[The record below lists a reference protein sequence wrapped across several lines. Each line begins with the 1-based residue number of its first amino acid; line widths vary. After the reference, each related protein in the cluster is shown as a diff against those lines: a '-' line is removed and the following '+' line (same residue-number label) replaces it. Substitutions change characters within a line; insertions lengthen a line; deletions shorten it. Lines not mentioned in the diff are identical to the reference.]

1 VGAQRRGVG
10 RYGAG
15 MAGGDLREQ
24 REALG
29 RRLTQEFDDADV
41 AVEIVTAVDDSV
53 VAGLVERSDP
63 DLATSPLL
71 SYRPPA
77 VPDAEVDSLWI
88 LAFGYRFAEGGAD
101 AGADG
106 AIPPMSALE
115 PGPVNEALAR
125 EAAAFVD
132 RHPVPIVAQWEVAR
146 VLAELG
152 VGEVISVEPD
162 YDDDGSVIYL
172 STMGVL
178 EKGLRLLDEAG
189 LTAGRAGVLGHADHA
204 GRCLMAARGAGLSA
218 AVPEGVDL
226 PADYDP
232 ESGQPWTRSRT
243 NFVPVDLM
251 VRSLTG

>member
-1 VGAQRRGVG
+1 
-10 RYGAG
+10 

-77 VPDAEVDSLWI
+77 VPDAEVDSLWV

-115 PGPVNEALAR
+115 PGPVNGALPR
-125 EAAAFVD
+125 AAARFV
-132 RHPVPIVAQWEVAR
+132 RWVRSPKIWSWAFPCRA
-146 VLAELG
+146 
-152 VGEVISVEPD
+152 
-162 YDDDGSVIYL
+162 
-172 STMGVL
+172 
-178 EKGLRLLDEAG
+178 LR
-189 LTAGRAGVLGHADHA
+189 RSWQ
-204 GRCLMAARGAGLSA
+204 GRCRPQRVGAC
-218 AVPEGVDL
+218 
-226 PADYDP
+226 
-232 ESGQPWTRSRT
+232 
-243 NFVPVDLM
+243 
-251 VRSLTG
+251 